1 MSLEFWLLYT
11 STVFIASI
19 IPGPSMLL
27 ALTQGIKHGAQ
38 KTIIGAMGIVTA
50 SIIQASISI
59 AGLGAILMAS
69 ESVFLIIKWLG
80 AGYLIFMGI
89 LILRSKGSKL
99 RIDHQKANGDQ
110 VPLTKLFTQAFMVAA
125 GNPKAIIFFSAL
137 FPQFINPENAHG
149 FQLFVL
155 LSTLAIVAFICFMMY
170 AIGGEKIVSF
180 FSAEKFKHYINRT
193 IGGTFIGVGIGLVLS
208 D

>member
-1 MSLEFWLLYT
+1 MSLEFWLIYT
-11 STVFIASI
+11 STIFIASI
-19 IPGPSMLL
+19 LPGPSMLL
-27 ALTQGIKHGAQ
+27 ALTQGMKHGAQ
-38 KTIIGAMGIVTA
+38 KTVSGALGNVTA

-69 ESVFLIIKWLG
+69 ELIFLMIKWLG

-89 LILRSKGSKL
+89 LIFKSNVSKRVVNYQKSKG
-99 RIDHQKANGDQ
+99 DH

-149 FQLFVL
+149 LQAFVL

-170 AIGGEKIVSF
+170 AIGGEKIVAF
-180 FSAEKFKHYINRT
+180 FSTHKFKHYIHRT
-193 IGGTFIGVGIGLVLS
+193 IGGTFIGAGIGLVLS